1 MTWDILAFVALGIII
16 SILFLLTIIYRQKYI
31 RLIRVIAQLILDK
44 DAIAQKLDE
53 QMIMNSKEVN
63 DGFIKFLS
71 ESREAA
77 FNYIEDIQKSVYE
90 YMKAIES
97 NDNDKILTARMELF
111 AHLPDNME
119 DENQNKQ

>member
-1 MTWDILAFVALGIII
+1 MILDLLAFIILGIAVCV
-16 SILFLLTIIYRQKYI
+16 LFLFTIIYRQKYI
-31 RLIRVIAQLILDK
+31 KLIKVIAQLILDK
-44 DAIAQKLDE
+44 EAVSQKLDE
-53 QMIMNSKEVN
+53 QILISSKEVN

-77 FNYIEDIQKSVYE
+77 FSYIEDIQKSVYG

-97 NDNDKILTARMELF
+97 NDPDKILTARMELF
-111 AHLPDNME
+111 TYLPDNME